1 MAFGGVLGSKKDYQK
16 LDIQKHRNFLLYIDN
31 MMIILAKTM
40 MVMMFSPGI
49 AHWTVA

>member
-1 MAFGGVLGSKKDYQK
+1 MAFGGVGVIQKNKKR
-16 LDIQKHRNFLLYIDN
+16 DIQTNRNFLLYIDN